1 LILLRSLEAAHL
13 HSGGLLLFD
22 CERLYADSGCMLRG
36 FHDTDRATRS
46 RSGAKRTLQ
55 VVRVRD
61 DDADQAPTLIVQ
73 DVAERASGA
82 EL

>member
-1 LILLRSLEAAHL
+1 
-13 HSGGLLLFD
+13 
-22 CERLYADSGCMLRG
+22 MLRG

-46 RSGAKRTLQ
+46 RSGAKRTLK

-73 DVAERASGA
+73 DVTERASGA